1 MPPGWAKSAGCDSL
15 ETMTHGLKNAL
26 MIYNPTSGGRRHR
39 RFQEIEEAVRILKDA
54 GITVELAPTTDAGH
68 AQEIAR
74 LAVEQHRE
82 MVIACGGDGT
92 INEIINGLA
101 GSQVAM
107 ALLPAGTANILAKE
121 LGIPWDI
128 PRAAR
133 LIPEGV
139 IRRIALGMATYAGSN
154 GNGPGSALPSSG
166 RYFLSVGGAGPDGA
180 IVNGVDCALK
190 KKVGVA
196 AYWIEG
202 LKQLFSYDFPE
213 MRVRSDGTDHV
224 ASIIVVGRTANYGGP
239 FKITTNATLFED
251 SFEFLTNSTRSRL
264 RYLACLPALWLGKIR
279 GMQGIKMWKASE
291 VLCESAGANPVFAQ
305 VDGEPIGPLP
315 LRFQIVPDALSLLTP
330 AALRMAETS

>member
-1 MPPGWAKSAGCDSL
+1 
-15 ETMTHGLKNAL
+15 MTHGLKNAL
-26 MIYNPTSGGRRHR
+26 LIYNPTSGGRRHR
-39 RFQEIEEAVRILKDA
+39 RFQEIEEAVRILKEA
-54 GITVELAPTTDAGH
+54 GITVELAPTTEGGH
-68 AQEIAR
+68 AEEIAR

-101 GSQVAM
+101 GSQVPM

-139 IRRIALGMATYAGSN
+139 IRRIALGMATFADSN
-154 GNGPGSALPSSG
+154 GNGGGALPANG

-180 IVNGVDCALK
+180 IVNGVDGALK

-196 AYWIEG
+196 AYWVEG
-202 LKQLFSYDFPE
+202 MKQLFSYDFPE
-213 MRVRSDGTDHV
+213 MRVRSNGTDHL

-264 RYLACLPALWLGKIR
+264 QYLACLPALWLGKIR
-279 GMQGIKMWKASE
+279 GMNGIKMWKANE

-315 LRFQIVPDALSLLTP
+315 LRFRIVPDALSLLTP
-330 AALRMAETS
+330 AALRMSTS